1 MNKGFT
7 LIEMIVAVG
16 VFTVAITLS
25 LASFLNISAI
35 QKKAEAFRAV
45 NNNLNFALEA
55 MVREI
60 KTGIKYVP
68 FPLDSS
74 SLSIK
79 NSGGENVTF
88 SLSDNQIKRTV
99 ETAEGEST
107 LALTAPEVEI
117 TNLNFIVSGQQSGD
131 GFQPKA
137 TIIINGLI
145 EEKGEIKSRLN
156 LQTTISQR
164 SLDS

>member
-35 QKKAEAFRAV
+35 QKKAEAFRLV

-60 KTGIKYVP
+60 KTGSNYSSI
-68 FPLDSS
+68 DGS
-74 SLSIK
+74 SLIIT
-79 NSGGENVTF
+79 NSSEINITFFLEN
-88 SLSDNQIKRTV
+88 NQIKRQI
-99 ETAEGEST
+99 EGDDP
-107 LALTAPEVEI
+107 LALTTPEVQI
-117 TNLNFIVSGQQSGD
+117 TNLQFIMKPPANP
-131 GFQPKA
+131 QPMV
-137 TIIINGLI
+137 TVLINGVI
-145 EEKGEIKSRLN
+145 EEKGEIKSHLD

-164 SLDS
+164 KLE

>member
-45 NNNLNFALEA
+45 NNNLNFAMES

-60 KTGIKYVP
+60 KTGSNYSSIA
-68 FPLDSS
+68 DSS
-74 SLSIK
+74 LTITN
-79 NSGGENVTF
+79 NSGIKITFFLEN
-88 SLSDNQIKRTV
+88 NQIKRQV
-99 ETAEGEST
+99 EDDDP
-107 LALTAPEVEI
+107 LALTAPEVKI
-117 TNLNFIVSGQQSGD
+117 TNLKFIISSGP
-131 GFQPKA
+131 QPMV
-137 TIIINGLI
+137 TILINGVI
-145 EEKGEIKSRLN
+145 EEKGEIKSHLN
-156 LQTTISQR
+156 LQTTVSQR
-164 SLDS
+164 KLE